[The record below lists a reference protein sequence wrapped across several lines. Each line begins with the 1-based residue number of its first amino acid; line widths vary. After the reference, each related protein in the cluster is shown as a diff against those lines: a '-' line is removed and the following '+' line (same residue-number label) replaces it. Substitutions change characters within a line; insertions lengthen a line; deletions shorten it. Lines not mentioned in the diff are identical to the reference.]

1 MKNMNMG
8 NQNVI
13 TNNMNQ
19 REMLP
24 GGGFFGGEQKETL
37 PGGGFHGGEQKETLP
52 GGGFH

>member
-13 TNNMNQ
+13 NNNMNQ

-24 GGGFFGGEQKETL
+24 GGDFFGGEQKETL
-37 PGGGFHGGEQKETLP
+37 PGGGFH
-52 GGGFH
+52 